1 MVANKKV
8 VLIVLALACATPLFF
23 LGGPNWHSPDVY
35 RAAWNQ
41 GHTVFFF
48 LASWLLAQKLPL
60 RQYWWQYLGGLLV
73 LSLAIETTQA
83 QIGRSFSLL
92 DITNNL
98 LGAGFYLVWAQP
110 VWQRIIVMLPLLW
123 QWGDIGL
130 HGLAYLQQVQRFPVL
145 ANFETPGQ
153 MRQWRG
159 PIARLE
165 TDSGFVGQI
174 SFTTDTFSTVMLDD
188 MPRDWRTYQTLS
200 FTANNPSDFPLP
212 VVLRINDIQHIYV
225 DQEDSDR
232 YRQRLVIEP
241 GTSTVQ
247 VNLAK
252 VANAPQDRAM
262 DMNEIQALMLFSTS
276 LPEPRQLLIDNMKL
290 VKP

>member
-8 VLIVLALACATPLFF
+8 VLIILALACATPLFF

-41 GHTVFFF
+41 GHTLFFF

-60 RQYWWQYLGGLLV
+60 RQYWWQYLGALLA
-73 LSLAIETTQA
+73 LSLAIETIQA

-98 LGAGFYLVWAQP
+98 LGAGFYLVWALP
-110 VWQRIIVMLPLLW
+110 VWKRILVMLPLLW

-130 HGLAYLQQVQRFPVL
+130 HGLAYVQQVQRFPVL

-153 MRQWRG
+153 IRQWRG
-159 PIARLE
+159 PITRMSIG
-165 TDSGFVGQI
+165 TNWVGQI
-174 SFTTDTFSTVMLDD
+174 SFSTDQFSTVMLDD
-188 MPRDWRTYQTLS
+188 MPRDWRNYQTLS
-200 FTANNPSDFPLP
+200 FTATNPSDEPLP
-212 VVLRINDIQHIYV
+212 LVLRINDIQHIYV

-232 YRQRLVIEP
+232 YRQRLMIEP
-241 GTSTVQ
+241 GVTSVQ
-247 VNLAK
+247 IDLAK
-252 VANAPQDRAM
+252 VADAPRDRAM
-262 DMNEIQALMLFSTS
+262 DMNEVQALMLFTTN
-276 LPEPRQLLIDNMKL
+276 LPAPRTLVIDDL
-290 VKP
+290 TLR